1 MIKKPKGTYD
11 VYDLDARKYQF
22 VTSVIDT
29 MCRLYNYKYIKTPI
43 FESSELFHRS
53 VGESSDIVN
62 KETYDF
68 LDRANRN
75 LTLRPEGTAGVVRSY
90 IENKMYGN
98 TALTKLY
105 YVGSMYRY
113 ERPQLGRNREFNQF
127 GAELL
132 GSNDY
137 ASDVEII
144 SFAYNFLLSIGI
156 SNVKLLIN
164 SLGDDKS
171 KENYSNAL
179 KNYFKNEIDNMCDDC
194 KVRYEKNPLRILD
207 CKVDKD
213 LTIMKEVPVIE
224 DYLSDESKSRFDN
237 ILKMLEEFG
246 IDYEID
252 NSLVRGLDYYSET
265 VFELVVESSELNTS
279 LVVGGGG
286 RYNSL
291 VDALGGPTTNCIGFG
306 LGIDRL
312 VLLLD
317 DVVDEGLDAY
327 IIYSSIEE
335 KEMAMKLLAEL
346 RIIGYSA
353 DISYTSN
360 NVKNQ
365 YKLAT
370 NNNSK
375 FYIVVDNENIENNLV
390 KIKNSKTK
398 EEELIELE
406 YVSYYLSQ
414 NIEMSM
420 SLDMEEYDEK
430 NIY

>member
-11 VYDLDARKYQF
+11 IYGVDAKKYQF
-22 VTSVIDT
+22 INSVIDT

-53 VGESSDIVN
+53 VGESSDIVS

-68 LDRANRN
+68 TDRSNRN

-98 TALTKLY
+98 NQLNKLY

-127 GAELL
+127 GVELL
-132 GSNDY
+132 GSDDY
-137 ASDVEII
+137 ATDVEVIT
-144 SFAYNFLLSIGI
+144 FAYNFLLSIGI
-156 SNVKLLIN
+156 SNVKVLIN
-164 SLGDDKS
+164 SLGDASS
-171 KENYSNAL
+171 KANYANAL
-179 KNYFKNEIDNMCDDC
+179 KEHFKDEVNNMCDDC
-194 KVRYEKNPLRILD
+194 KNRYEKNPLRILD

-213 LTIMKEVPVIE
+213 LTIMKNVPVIE
-224 DYLSDESKSRFDN
+224 DYLSDDSKLRFDN
-237 ILKMLEEFG
+237 ILKMLDEFE
-246 IDYEID
+246 IDYDID

-265 VFELVVESSELNTS
+265 VFELVVEKEDLNTS

-291 VDALGGPTTNCIGFG
+291 ADSLGGPVTNCIGFG
-306 LGIDRL
+306 IGIDR
-312 VLLLD
+312 VLLLLD
-317 DVVDEGLDAY
+317 EVVDEGLDAY
-327 IIYSSIEE
+327 VIYSSNEQ
-335 KEMAMKLLAEL
+335 KVQSMKLLSEL
-346 RIIGYSA
+346 RIIGYNV
-353 DISYTSN
+353 DMSYTSSN
-360 NVKNQ
+360 IKNQ
-365 YKLAT
+365 FKAAD

-375 FYIVVDNENIENNLV
+375 FYIIIDDNIKDNLV
-390 KIKNSKTK
+390 KVKNAKTK

-414 NIEMSM
+414 NIDMDIN
-420 SLDMEEYDEK
+420 LDMEEYDEEDL
-430 NIY
+430 Y